1 MGNTTLTVRYGRKQ
15 TDKLGDGS
23 FDSIE
28 LGGDL
33 SLELNEDEDPFKMYD
48 VAYAKLAES
57 IEAKLAEYQPREIKG
72 THTPSPY
79 GADEQRKPAE
89 SREIGNEPII
99 ERNDAPPA
107 KSGRGWVEDQV
118 SANTATI
125 HEKIN
130 QLPGENIK
138 PKGDGNNAIDEYGTP
153 STSVIVENEA
163 VMFQKC
169 RVFEV
174 EADKASNGNPFI
186 KVRIGKRG
194 EDGIPGQY
202 TTARSFEAD
211 VIKQVAFFDPED
223 KQWNYK
229 FRDGDFVDVW
239 GYFKPWKNNKDKF
252 DLELQKI
259 QLHED

>member
-1 MGNTTLTVRYGRKQ
+1 LGNTTVTVRYGRKQ

-28 LGGDL
+28 LGGDVT
-33 SLELNEDEDPFKMYD
+33 LEVAEDENPFALYEAGYK
-48 VAYAKLAES
+48 KLAEA
-57 IEAKLAEYQPREIKG
+57 IEEKLAQYSPREIQAPVR
-72 THTPSPY
+72 TPSPY
-79 GADEQRKPAE
+79 GADEVRKPAE
-89 SREIGNEPII
+89 EAPEP
-99 ERNDAPPA
+99 
-107 KSGRGWVEDQV
+107 KHSTRGWIEDQV
-118 SANTATI
+118 KTNTAAI
-125 HEKIN
+125 QEKM
-130 QLPGENIK
+130 QPLPGENIQ
-138 PKGDGNNAIDEYGTP
+138 PKSGTTQSNAIDEYGTP
-153 STSVIVENEA
+153 STAVITANEA

-174 EADKASNGNPFI
+174 EADYASNKNPFI

-211 VIKQVAFFDPED
+211 VIKQVAVKGED
-223 KQWNYK
+223 GEWVKK
-229 FRDGDFVDVW
+229 IRDGDFVDVW
-239 GYFKPWKNNKDKF
+239 GYFKPWKNNPEKF

>member
-1 MGNTTLTVRYGRKQ
+1 MGNTISVRYGRKQ

-33 SLELNEDEDPFKMYD
+33 VLDVEENENPFDLYNA
-48 VAYAKLAES
+48 AYAKLAET
-57 IEAKLAEYQPREIKG
+57 IEQKLAEYQPREIKP

-79 GADEQRKPAE
+79 GADEQRKPAPE
-89 SREIGNEPII
+89 E
-99 ERNDAPPA
+99 APQEEAP
-107 KSGRGWVEDQV
+107 KGGRGWIEDQIKT
-118 SANTATI
+118 NTDAI
-125 HEKIN
+125 RSGMN
-130 QLPGENIK
+130 ALPGENIR
-138 PKGDGNNAIDEYGTP
+138 PKSGTTAGNAIDEYGTP
-153 STSVIVENEA
+153 STSVIVPNEA

-174 EADKASNGNPFI
+174 KADTASNGNPFI
-186 KVRIGKRG
+186 KLRIGKRG

-202 TTARSFEAD
+202 TTARSFDAS
-211 VIKQVAFFDPED
+211 VIKQVAFFDSDE
-223 KQWNYK
+223 QAWNYK

-239 GYFKPWKNNKDKF
+239 GFFKPWRDNDSKF